1 MELFICLRMGDE
13 AMAGRTSQHSRQ
25 LNGTLSSSWTKP
37 NMGWVKEQ
45 TNLGHSALVFRIFE
59 LLSPSW
65 EVRIVWVGR
74 EGNYV
79 ADNLTALACGLPMG
93 TNCFVVPPA
102 SVVPILEAD
111 VVAAGLVCVWMGG
124 GSGRSGALVTTVVSP
139 ATSEARSILD
149 RLSSVA
155 LCAIVDVCSAL
166 RDYCRNDHFWEKHMK
181 QKWGK
186 VIGDATDR
194 EWQ

>member
-1 MELFICLRMGDE
+1 MVLVSISQPINAVCPPLPAALGGDAPVWKWEENGLLATDRMLDYFFPANFDDWLR
-13 AMAGRTSQHSRQ
+13 Q
-25 LNGTLSSSWTKP
+25 
-37 NMGWVKEQ
+37 
-45 TNLGHSALVFRIFE
+45 NLQ
-59 LLSPSW
+59 
-65 EVRIVWVGR
+65 
-74 EGNYV
+74 
-79 ADNLTALACGLPMG
+79 
-93 TNCFVVPPA
+93 
-102 SVVPILEAD
+102 
-111 VVAAGLVCVWMGG
+111 
-124 GSGRSGALVTTVVSP
+124 VTTVVSP